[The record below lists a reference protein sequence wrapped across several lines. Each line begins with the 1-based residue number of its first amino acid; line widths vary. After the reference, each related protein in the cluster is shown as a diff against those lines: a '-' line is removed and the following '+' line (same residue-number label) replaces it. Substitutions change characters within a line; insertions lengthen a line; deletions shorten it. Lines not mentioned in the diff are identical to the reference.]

1 MRRNHCT
8 AHQWNLDLCSMIWK
22 STALNHLLM
31 VIDSFQCLLVHVMF
45 CLITDISIIITFRVA
60 ECFQQKANASETHLS
75 HRWARRSLAGSDR
88 RGRRSLTGDTR
99 RVRSD
104 APGRPAA
111 PVADRST
118 GPGSLRCTCNC
129 RTHPWACTRRDY
141 IWKWSEKKD

>member
-1 MRRNHCT
+1 MRWNHCT
-8 AHQWNLDLCSMIWK
+8 VYQWNLVQPDMKKHRTKSFVYSDRQFSASM
-22 STALNHLLM
+22 SVYVT
-31 VIDSFQCLLVHVMF
+31 FR
-45 CLITDISIIITFRVA
+45 LITDNSLIIMFRVS
-60 ECFQQKANASETHLS
+60 ECFQQNANASETHLS

-111 PVADRST
+111 PAADRST